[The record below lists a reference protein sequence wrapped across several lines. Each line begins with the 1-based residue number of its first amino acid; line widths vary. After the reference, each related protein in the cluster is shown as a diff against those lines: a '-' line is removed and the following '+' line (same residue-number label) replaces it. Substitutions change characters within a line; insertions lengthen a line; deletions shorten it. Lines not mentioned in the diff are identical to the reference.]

1 LALTARRSAS
11 KFVLSPILRLT
22 VEVSYIDDIHI
33 RFIFR
38 KLRTIENS
46 VFADGP
52 RKIKRPSAHL

>member
-1 LALTARRSAS
+1 LTARRSAS
-11 KFVLSPILRLT
+11 KFVLSAILRLT

-46 VFADGP
+46 ASLADGP
-52 RKIKRPSAHL
+52 RKIKCPSAR